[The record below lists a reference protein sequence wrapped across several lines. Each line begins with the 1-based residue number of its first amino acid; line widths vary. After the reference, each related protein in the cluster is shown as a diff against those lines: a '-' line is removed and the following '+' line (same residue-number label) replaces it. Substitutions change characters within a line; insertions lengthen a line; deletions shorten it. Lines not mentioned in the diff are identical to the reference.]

1 MVLVKFDTHC
11 PHILAV
17 ADKFLNV
24 ILYIDCVILDGR
36 LTISTVIII
45 DKRNLS
51 SCRIVIKI
59 LEFLGWPSKLWA
71 VTKRCI
77 VFLSGWAM
85 LIHHFVLLLKIKE
98 HGAAIIELTLFICVI
113 GSTDKHISGVYSRR
127 RSLLSSAK
135 KPTWWRWKHWGC
147 FGILRAS
154 SRGSWKSS
162 LNNIWSRLELPL
174 KRWLHDLGWRAT
186 LGSDL
191 LKSSL
196 EWFHYFNL
204 KCYYLE

>member
-59 LEFLGWPSKLWA
+59 LEFLGWPSKL
-71 VTKRCI
+71 
-77 VFLSGWAM
+77 
-85 LIHHFVLLLKIKE
+85 
-98 HGAAIIELTLFICVI
+98 
-113 GSTDKHISGVYSRR
+113 
-127 RSLLSSAK
+127 
-135 KPTWWRWKHWGC
+135 
-147 FGILRAS
+147 
-154 SRGSWKSS
+154 
-162 LNNIWSRLELPL
+162 
-174 KRWLHDLGWRAT
+174 
-186 LGSDL
+186 
-191 LKSSL
+191 
-196 EWFHYFNL
+196 
-204 KCYYLE
+204 